1 VTRRAAGV
9 LCFLLLCVAPA
20 AGQERPAAVEERVP
34 GLAERVLLPHL
45 FSDVYALRAA
55 IVALGDS
62 LPGTRAAHL
71 ERIDRIY
78 LEAVRIAE
86 GDPMHALLLCSI
98 ATLPY
103 WKFPAYVPLAGWVI
117 NVPVST
123 ETHAEF
129 LARLSCLPSMLL
141 EDSRPGQDRDKLPH
155 FFGSAWLQCVLRS
168 RSLVDLVGRL
178 VEAAESVFKL
188 EGARDPRD
196 LDAGRLGAAFGD
208 TLGGDEDA
216 LPSRVLCSQRPRE

>member
-1 VTRRAAGV
+1 MTRRAAGV
-9 LCFLLLCVAPA
+9 LLFLLLCAST
-20 AGQERPAAVEERVP
+20 AGAQDRPDAGDGRVP
-34 GLAERVLLPHL
+34 GLAERLFLPHV
-45 FSDVYALRAA
+45 FTDVYALRAA
-55 IVALGDS
+55 IVDLGDS
-62 LPGTRAAHL
+62 LPDTRAAHL

-117 NVPVST
+117 TVPVST
-123 ETHAEF
+123 ESHADF
-129 LARLSCLPSMLL
+129 TARLSALPSMLL
-141 EDSRPGQDRDKLPH
+141 ADSRPGQDRDKLPH
-155 FFGSAWLQCVLRS
+155 FFGSAWLHCVLRS
-168 RSLVDLVGRL
+168 RPLVDLIGRL
-178 VEAAESVFKL
+178 IEAAESVFKL

-196 LDAGRLGAAFGD
+196 LDAGWLGAAFGD
-208 TLGGDEDA
+208 ALGDDEDA